1 MVIATLTA
9 AMLASKP
16 KKLRGKPGN
25 SSCKNYRIQSKS
37 NIFNQ
42 LLMYSSWKM
51 LNNIICINH
60 LYQYLFGEFSSYF
73 PHLTLRM
80 TSLRNNSSVTC

>member
-25 SSCKNYRIQSKS
+25 SSCKNNRIQSKS
-37 NIFNQ
+37 NIFNK

-51 LNNIICINH
+51 LNNVM
-60 LYQYLFGEFSSYF
+60 
-73 PHLTLRM
+73 LT
-80 TSLRNNSSVTC
+80 VW